1 MSVPPRAR
9 LLPVPGAC
17 GSGGERI
24 RQYRRLAA
32 LVIFGTASAIDRE

>member
-9 LLPVPGAC
+9 LLPVPGA
-17 GSGGERI
+17 GGPGHEGF

-32 LVIFGTASAIDRE
+32 LGIFGTASAIDRE